1 VRVVGALSAL
11 TNFPSNVVIREGDDV
26 YMDCSTDALNNFNTI
41 TWRYD
46 AATVVTIPCTASD
59 TSRFNVSD
67 KSTNVCNIIGHA
79 NPVLGNQGPY
89 HCSDGTG
96 ATAEAVAILIGIR
109 DFYQSINPSIYPLE
123 NEPRKSK

>member
-1 VRVVGALSAL
+1 M
-11 TNFPSNVVIREGDDV
+11 TNFPSNVVIQEGDDV
-26 YMDCSTDALNNFNTI
+26 YMDCSTDAVNNSI
-41 TWRYD
+41 TWSYD
-46 AATVVTIPCTASD
+46 ADPVVTAHCTARD

-67 KSTNVCNIIGHA
+67 RSTNVCNIIGYA

-109 DFYQSINPSIYPLE
+109 DFYQSINPSFYPLE